1 MQTYKCKCGKV
12 FEKSSKAETT
22 GYVLNDYSPEHKCYG
37 CPYIVIERDWQTKEI
52 IKRECR
58 ATPQITYNT
67 RCKIGTNVGDFSA
80 CYLYSLDLKFVQR
93 VFDYVNALEGAAAV
107 HTIPEEWRAADFGQ
121 CYSFSDSCYGL
132 GIFPLFFQKNKKGTE
147 ARKTVKEK
155 FFDADGYRIDIPKHS
170 EELFV
175 KEQITYSIEKA
186 IREVNRKEENKMGFD
201 ISAFISQQEQLKQI
215 DLDMLVT
222 YHNHKFKLYEGER
235 LDDMVNSIKE
245 NGVLTPIIV
254 RALDN
259 GKYEILAGHNRCN
272 AARKAGLTSVPG
284 IVKEHLSDEE
294 AEMYVIETNLMQRGF
309 KDLSISEQAA
319 VVALRHSKMFTEAKR
334 DAIAKE
340 LSELDNSPVGNEAE
354 KTSKLAATGDEYGL
368 SKNTVARL
376 IRVDKLIAPLKHWI
390 DAKDVSVRAGVEL
403 SYISEEAQNAVY
415 SKHKADEVVKLDER
429 TAKEYRELFEGF
441 SGTLNQAKDMLQ
453 KLDQGEKPEAV
464 SKPPKPIKIS
474 MQPDMFRKYFT
485 EETKPQEIAD
495 TIEKALEMYF
505 AASASDSIENVGF
518 TEFTLKKLR
527 ELNLLTVSQVKEYV
541 TNNLDAERILDIS
554 FEEVISKV
562 CNDEEFADDDDIA
575 VYDFSVHTYNAV
587 KRQRINTVGELMKL
601 LDDVSTAQNVL
612 GLKAYEEIVSKVGNV

>member
-1 MQTYKCKCGKV
+1 MG
-12 FEKSSKAETT
+12 
-22 GYVLNDYSPEHKCYG
+22 
-37 CPYIVIERDWQTKEI
+37 
-52 IKRECR
+52 
-58 ATPQITYNT
+58 
-67 RCKIGTNVGDFSA
+67 
-80 CYLYSLDLKFVQR
+80 
-93 VFDYVNALEGAAAV
+93 
-107 HTIPEEWRAADFGQ
+107 
-121 CYSFSDSCYGL
+121 
-132 GIFPLFFQKNKKGTE
+132 
-147 ARKTVKEK
+147 
-155 FFDADGYRIDIPKHS
+155 
-170 EELFV
+170 
-175 KEQITYSIEKA
+175 
-186 IREVNRKEENKMGFD
+186 GFD

-259 GKYEILAGHNRCN
+259 DKYEILAGHNRCN

-334 DAIAKE
+334 DTIAKE

-376 IRVDKLIAPLKHWI
+376 IRVDKLIAPLKRWI

-415 SKHKADEVVKLDER
+415 CKHKADEVVKLDER

-612 GLKAYEEIVSKVGNV
+612 GLKAYEEIVSKVGSV